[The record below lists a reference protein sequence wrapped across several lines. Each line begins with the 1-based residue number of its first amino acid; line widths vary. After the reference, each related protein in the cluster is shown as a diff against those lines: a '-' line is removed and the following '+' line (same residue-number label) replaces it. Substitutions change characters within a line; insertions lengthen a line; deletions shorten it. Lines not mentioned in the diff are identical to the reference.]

1 MKSRVIVAAVIEKDE
16 HFLFGKKHPGVGP
29 YPDKWLILGG
39 GVNLGEE
46 SIEDALKREV
56 REEASIEIDELERI
70 DFSDDIAEKNG
81 EMVHHIFLTFK
92 AKYKSGTLNP
102 TDDIAELK
110 WVHKSKIPELE
121 HSKPSIQLFK
131 KLGYLN

>member
-16 HFLFGKKHPGVGP
+16 HFLFGKKPAGVGP
-29 YPDKWLILGG
+29 YPNKWLILGG

-46 SIEDALKREV
+46 TVEDALRREI
-56 REEASIEIDELERI
+56 REEASIEIKDIEKI

-81 EMVHHIFLTFK
+81 ELIHHIFLTFK
-92 AKYKSGTLNP
+92 AKYESGTLKP
-102 TDDIAELK
+102 TDDIEELR
-110 WVHKSKIPELE
+110 WVHTSKIKELE

-131 KLGYLN
+131 KIGYL